1 MADLLTTREIQETL
15 QVDRTT
21 IYRMVESGQLP
32 AIRVG
37 KQWRFARADLERWLR
52 TRSAPGAAAAAA
64 QPAAAAAPGAP
75 GGAPKPAASLVE
87 LLPLAGIQLI
97 QDAFAELLG
106 VMLLVTDME
115 GRPATRPSNP
125 CGLYDAVMGSGEAVA
140 RCIQNWQRMA
150 GALTFEPKFAPSD
163 LGLLCARGLIRLGN
177 ELTGMVFLG
186 GIAPENWPP
195 DATETATIAAH
206 FGVAPEC
213 IQANLEA
220 VYRLDR
226 PARDRALGFVQRF
239 ADSISYM
246 LEDRNTLV
254 TRLQTIASLTLL

>member
-1 MADLLTTREIQETL
+1 MADLLTTKEVQEML

-21 IYRMVESGQLP
+21 IYRMVEGGQLP
-32 AIRVG
+32 AMRVG

-52 TRSAPGAAAAAA
+52 ARSAPGTAQTSAHPATPAA
-64 QPAAAAAPGAP
+64 QPASGAT
-75 GGAPKPAASLVE
+75 PKPNAPLTE
-87 LLPLAGIQLI
+87 LLPLSGIQII
-97 QDAFAELLG
+97 QDTFAELLG
-106 VMLLVTDME
+106 VMLLITDME
-115 GRPATRPSNP
+115 GRPVTRPSNP
-125 CGLYDAVMGSGEAVA
+125 CGLYDAVMGSGDAVA

-150 GALTFEPKFAPSD
+150 GALSFEPKFSPSD

-195 DATETATIAAH
+195 DPAEVPALAAH

-239 ADSISYM
+239 ADSVSYL
-246 LEDRNTLV
+246 LEDRNALV
-254 TRLQTIASLTLL
+254 TRLQAIATLTSL